1 MVFKNK
7 LLVLNNDERRA
18 TIMAERKKTTESLIA
33 LVAMEYE
40 PEAAEAMA
48 FMSELGQKEKEDF
61 LSFLEG
67 VRFGKRLAQKS
78 A

>member
-7 LLVLNNDERRA
+7 LLVLKNNDERRA

-40 PEAAEAMA
+40 PEATSKINEAKKKILNYMN
-48 FMSELGQKEKEDF
+48 Q
-61 LSFLEG
+61 
-67 VRFGKRLAQKS
+67 
-78 A
+78 

>member
-1 MVFKNK
+1 MMKGEQPLWQK
-7 LLVLNNDERRA
+7 E
-18 TIMAERKKTTESLIA
+18 KKTTESLIA

-48 FMSELGQKEKEDF
+48 FVSELEQKKRKT
-61 LSFLEG
+61 SSHSWRM
-67 VRFGKRLAQKS
+67 RFGKQLAQKS

>member
-1 MVFKNK
+1 MTRKTDKGEQHF
-7 LLVLNNDERRA
+7 
-18 TIMAERKKTTESLIA
+18 MAERKKTTESLIA

-48 FMSELGQKEKEDF
+48 FVSELEQKEKEDF
-61 LSFLEG
+61 LTFLEG
-67 VRFGKRLAQKS
+67 VRFGKQLAQKS